1 MKVGEQS
8 DYETRDVDYSLIHGE
23 TKEVFSKFVQALKL
37 KTDSKL
43 LDLGGGYGSLL
54 LNILEN
60 SPRLSF
66 NYDLLDSSE
75 LQLKKA
81 KKYIDDFLKKGEN
94 MAVVSYIH
102 QNAAQ
107 MSLPENI
114 YDVIVCKMFVHEIPV
129 HKKEIIFKKIFLALK
144 PGGHVVFWNPD
155 LNEDDYSF
163 YINTIRKK
171 DELAKFNA
179 LVEDRHFLLNSE
191 LITHLETA
199 GFSNVEKL
207 FGFNY
212 DLHTSRRLQAEFN
225 NKEDDLQ
232 QWNSYIIEIAGFLPP
247 DLKKSLIIDV
257 KENNIHLRFKR
268 AVFKASKE

>member
-54 LNILEN
+54 LKILEN

-107 MSLPENI
+107 MSLPENR

-179 LVEDRHFLLNSE
+179 LAEDRHFLLNSE

-212 DLHTSRRLQAEFN
+212 DLHTSRRLQSEFN

-268 AVFKASKE
+268 AVFKALKE

>member
-129 HKKEIIFKKIFLALK
+129 HKKEIIFPFL
-144 PGGHVVFWNPD
+144 
-155 LNEDDYSF
+155 
-163 YINTIRKK
+163 
-171 DELAKFNA
+171 
-179 LVEDRHFLLNSE
+179 
-191 LITHLETA
+191 
-199 GFSNVEKL
+199 
-207 FGFNY
+207 
-212 DLHTSRRLQAEFN
+212 
-225 NKEDDLQ
+225 
-232 QWNSYIIEIAGFLPP
+232 
-247 DLKKSLIIDV
+247 SLTY
-257 KENNIHLRFKR
+257 LTPKR
-268 AVFKASKE
+268 AS

>member
-107 MSLPENI
+107 MSLPENR

-268 AVFKASKE
+268 AVFKALK

>member
-1 MKVGEQS
+1 MKVGQQS

-23 TKEVFSKFVQALKL
+23 TKEVFSKFVQALEL
-37 KTDSKL
+37 KTGSKL

-54 LNILEN
+54 INILEN

-75 LQLKKA
+75 LQLNKA
-81 KKYIDDFLKKGEN
+81 KKQIDDFLKQTEN
-94 MAVVSYIH
+94 ETVITYIH
-102 QNAAQ
+102 QNAAI
-107 MSLPENI
+107 MRVPDNL
-114 YDVIVCKMFVHEIPV
+114 YDVIVCKMFVHEIPRD
-129 HKKEIIFKKIFLALK
+129 KKALIFKNVFLALK

-155 LNEDDYSF
+155 LNQDDYSF
-163 YINTIRKK
+163 YSNTIRKK
-171 DELAKFNA
+171 DELAKYNA
-179 LVEDRHFLLNSE
+179 LAEDRHFLLNSE

-207 FGFNY
+207 FEFNY
-212 DLHTSRRLQAEFN
+212 DLHTSRRLQSEFN

-232 QWNSYIIEIAGFLPP
+232 QWNSYIIEIASFLPP

-268 AVFKASKE
+268 AVFKALKE

>member
-212 DLHTSRRLQAEFN
+212 DLHTSRMLQAEFN

-268 AVFKASKE
+268 AVFKASK

>member
-107 MSLPENI
+107 MSLPENR

-179 LVEDRHFLLNSE
+179 LAEDRHFLLNSE

-232 QWNSYIIEIAGFLPP
+232 QWNSYIIEIAGFLY
-247 DLKKSLIIDV
+247 
-257 KENNIHLRFKR
+257 RF
-268 AVFKASKE
+268 VYFLVI